1 MPSTCPLCETLNPDS
16 AWECEVCGKR
26 ILSSGVSVPPIDRL
40 DGLES
45 TVLDPGPADGASIG
59 LMPEVELTR
68 HEGLDLAVEIEP
80 LPVERAE
87 LGPAE
92 PLQPFW
98 TPGLDALDTGREPD
112 GLPPTVYS
120 DENPTC
126 VWCGSPAPRAVCDA
140 CGRRRTRGRGSE
152 LDKLRQGAGSP
163 EGGQRLDPIT
173 MLCPACF
180 TRVPREA
187 RCPECRAPLPPQD
200 LY

>member
-1 MPSTCPLCETLNPDS
+1 
-16 AWECEVCGKR
+16 
-26 ILSSGVSVPPIDRL
+26 
-40 DGLES
+40 
-45 TVLDPGPADGASIG
+45 
-59 LMPEVELTR
+59 LTR
-68 HEGLDLAVEIEP
+68 HEGVELPVEIEP
-80 LPVERAE
+80 LQVERAE
-87 LGPAE
+87 QGPPG

-120 DENPTC
+120 EENAIC
-126 VWCGSPAPRAVCDA
+126 VWCGTPAPRAVCEN

-152 LDKLRQGAGSP
+152 LDKARQGRGAGGP
-163 EGGQRLDPIT
+163 VGAQTLEPIT

-187 RCPECRAPLPPQD
+187 RCPECRAPLPVEE